1 VNTRVPLG
9 FLCVHLLFEYLR
21 IHHVVPILAMIKIQ
35 TVFFVIFVV
44 VVIRQVSQSKGRAAP
59 QTRLLLAF
67 LGLAFAQVPLATNW
81 FFAWRFGYD
90 LGLTLI
96 GYAAIAYIPH
106 DERDMKTFLAWL
118 VTIHVY
124 LATIGIR
131 GYSGNEF
138 TESGYTS
145 TGSIGGSFLGDEND
159 AALALLIALP
169 LAIYVFRQARAAWS
183 RLCWGVGA
191 LLLLITVVFT
201 FSRGAFVGLVV
212 MALWWILTSK
222 KRGQAIGALVLAGLL
237 MFAVAPPEYWA
248 RMETITQTD
257 EGTAQL
263 RQNYWAAAR
272 RMFASSPIW
281 GVGGDNGQVLMP
293 EYALEFPEEY
303 RMNQWGR
310 AFHSFYYQIL
320 AEFGSL
326 GVLLI
331 GSIVVLNFR
340 DLRQIRALARKG
352 RVPGSVGQLANC
364 LRFSWIGF
372 FVCAAFISVLSYP
385 HLYYLTALTVS
396 LRRIAREQ
404 EGLPSP
410 APERASV
417 VPVRPGP
424 LWRSR
429 LPEPGR

>member
-21 IHHVVPILAMIKIQ
+21 IHDMVPILDMIKIQ
-35 TVFFVIFVV
+35 TVFFAIFVV
-44 VVIRQVSQSKGRAAP
+44 IVIRQVSQSKGRAAP

-67 LGLAFAQVPLATNW
+67 LGLALAQVPLATNW
-81 FFAWRFGYD
+81 FFAWTFGYG

-96 GYAAIAYIPH
+96 GYAAIAYIPR
-106 DERDMKTFLAWL
+106 DERDLKTLLAWL

-124 LATIGIR
+124 VATVGIR
-131 GYSGNEF
+131 GYSDNQF
-138 TESGYTS
+138 TESGYIS
-145 TGSIGGSFLGDEND
+145 TGSLGAYFLGDEND

-169 LAIYVFRQARAAWS
+169 LAVYLFRQARAAWS

-191 LLLLITVVFT
+191 LLLFITVVFT
-201 FSRGAFVGLVV
+201 FSRGAFVGLVG

-222 KRGQAIGALVLAGLL
+222 KRGRAIGALVLAGLL
-237 MFAVAPPEYWA
+237 MFGVAPRQYWS
-248 RMETITQTD
+248 RMETITDTD
-257 EGTAQL
+257 QGTAQT

-272 RMFASSPIW
+272 RMFADSPIW
-281 GVGGDNGQVLMP
+281 GVGGNNGQVLLP
-293 EYALEFPEEY
+293 EYALEFPDEY
-303 RMNQWGR
+303 RPNQWGR

-331 GSIVVLNFR
+331 GSIIVLNFR
-340 DLRQIRALARKG
+340 DLRQIRALARQG
-352 RVPGSVGQLANC
+352 RVPVSVGHLADC
-364 LRFSWIGF
+364 LWFSWIGF
-372 FVCAAFISVLSYP
+372 LVPATFISVLTYP

-396 LRRIAREQ
+396 LLRFARAQ
-404 EGLPSP
+404 EELPSP
-410 APERASV
+410 AAERASV
-417 VPVRPGP
+417 VPVRRGP